1 MEALDLRLNHIRMET
16 PLIAVS
22 GVYGL
27 DYERLVASR
36 PYIGAVVTKSVTL
49 HPRLGNPEP
58 RIVETRAGL
67 LNAIGLQN
75 PGIKAFIDE
84 ELPKLRILE
93 VPVVASV
100 AGSSIKEYVKC
111 SALLSERDEIHAIEL
126 NVSCPNVERAGIEF
140 GCDIAVLERLVA
152 RVRPVI
158 REKPLI
164 IKLTPNVTDI
174 ASLAQAAINGGAD
187 VISLINT
194 LRGMAIDLGTQKP
207 KLGSRV
213 GGLSGIGI
221 HPVAVY
227 MVHQCYTQ
235 CCRRAGIPII
245 GIGGVSNYE
254 EAMELIL
261 AGATCVGI
269 GTAMFR
275 HPKVFEDIAKE
286 IQQYVGEKS
295 LTNLV
300 GRAAAEEP
308 IGLTSGGFSEC
319 CEAEVRLLER
329 GRVPHRQA
337 YEGK

>member
-1 MEALDLRLNHIRMET
+1 MEGLDIRISDIRMET

-27 DYERLVASR
+27 DYERLIPSR

-58 RIVETRAGL
+58 RIIETRAGL

-93 VPVVASV
+93 VPVMGSV
-100 AGSSIKEYVKC
+100 AGSSIDEYVKC
-111 SALLSERDEIHAIEL
+111 SALMSERDEISAIEL
-126 NVSCPNVERAGIEF
+126 NVSCPNVEKAGIEF
-140 GCDIAVLERLVA
+140 GCDASTLERLVA
-152 RVRPVI
+152 SVRPVVCG
-158 REKPLI
+158 KTLI
-164 IKLTPNVTDI
+164 VKLTPNVTDI
-174 ASLAQAAINGGAD
+174 ASIAQAAINAGAD

-194 LRGMAIDLGTQKP
+194 LRGMAIDLATQKP
-207 KLGSRV
+207 KLGNRV

-227 MVHQCYTQ
+227 MVHRCYTA

-245 GIGGVSNYE
+245 GIGGVSNPE
-254 EAMELIL
+254 EALELIL

-275 HPKVFEDIAKE
+275 YPTIFEDIAKE
-286 IQQYVGEKS
+286 IQHYITLKGEKS
-295 LTNLV
+295 VASLI
-300 GRAAAEEP
+300 GRA
-308 IGLTSGGFSEC
+308 S
-319 CEAEVRLLER
+319 R
-329 GRVPHRQA
+329 
-337 YEGK
+337 